1 VFACELCVYLTNYY
15 RNREEEE

>member
-1 VFACELCVYLTNYY
+1 MCVYLTNYY